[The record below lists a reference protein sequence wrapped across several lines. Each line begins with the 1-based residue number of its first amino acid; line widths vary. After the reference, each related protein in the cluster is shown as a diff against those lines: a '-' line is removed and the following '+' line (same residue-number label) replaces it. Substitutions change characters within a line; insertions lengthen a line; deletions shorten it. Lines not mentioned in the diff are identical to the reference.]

1 MCFKRGHTFTFNT
14 YLEIFNKY
22 DIWNLLQNNLVLK
35 WGKWQMFRM
44 DVCVHVCVEEVWLWT
59 DDFWVGENF
68 IILSFLAFRIKLY
81 LFIYWLHW
89 VLIAAR
95 AFSSWG
101 DLGLLS
107 CDAWASHFGAWASHC
122 GAFSCCSSWA
132 LECWLIFRVRGFSS
146 FQHVGSSWI
155 RDWTSIPCFAGWIPN
170 QRTTREVLF
179 FLLLICLKFRR

>member
-1 MCFKRGHTFTFNT
+1 
-14 YLEIFNKY
+14 
-22 DIWNLLQNNLVLK
+22 
-35 WGKWQMFRM
+35 M
-44 DVCVHVCVEEVWLWT
+44 DVCARVCVEEVWLWI

-81 LFIYWLHW
+81 LFIYWLPW

-95 AFSSWG
+95 AFSSCG

-107 CDAWASHFGAWASHC
+107 CGAWASHC

-132 LECWLIFRVRGFSS
+132 LECWLIFGVHGLSS

-155 RDWTSIPCFAGWIPN
+155 RD
-170 QRTTREVLF
+170 
-179 FLLLICLKFRR
+179 